1 MGTSVKSE
9 FIKIRVSKEQKEL
22 FKRVAELKGITM
34 TDLLVVGTEQRALQ
48 DLDKATERESLEP
61 RVETLER
68 KLELTKARLEER
80 RKLSKKFFK

>member
-48 DLDKATERESLEP
+48 ELDKATERESLEP

>member
-1 MGTSVKSE
+1 MVK
-9 FIKIRVSKEQKEL
+9 KDDYIRVRLSTEQKKL
-22 FKRVAELKGITM
+22 FKMVAEAKGITM
-34 TDLLVVGTEQRALQ
+34 SDFVLVATEQRALQ
-48 DLDKATERESLEP
+48 ELDKSKERESLEP